1 MSTERPSAFGPN
13 FSEGDEIAMTGTVSI
28 VHDEQHGRGQISV
41 RLGGFDYP
49 LTPVEMTWQLEFYGA
64 KL

>member
-1 MSTERPSAFGPN
+1 LNARN
-13 FSEGDEIAMTGTVSI
+13 
-28 VHDEQHGRGQISV
+28 
-41 RLGGFDYP
+41 GFDYP